1 MRFLF
6 LAMITVGC
14 LSTSALAQSDPPEVD
29 QAEVMRLGDTVQHV
43 GDHAAGE
50 ENADAF
56 IAAMSPPD
64 SDADKW
70 FISVLSMKGCAA
82 CEKIKRDWA
91 TNEWLRP
98 NAKREST

>member
-6 LAMITVGC
+6 LALMAIGC
-14 LSTSALAQSDPPEVD
+14 LTTNALAQSDPPEVD

-56 IAAMSPPD
+56 IAAAS
-64 SDADKW
+64 
-70 FISVLSMKGCAA
+70 
-82 CEKIKRDWA
+82 R
-91 TNEWLRP
+91 
-98 NAKREST
+98 